1 MSWEFYTDLVIHK
14 TTEFAC
20 EPDRR
25 VIRVAPSV
33 ILKSRAHAGPTRF
46 RYVNK
51 KKLFLVRQ
59 QHESDETRSK
69 GRAQVKLLIVGL
81 LIYSAGVH
89 RAISL
94 ISDHFGDAE
103 GRVKTAIRV
112 IKCHSK
118 MLFRHL

>member
-20 EPDRR
+20 EPDRC

-33 ILKSRAHAGPTRF
+33 ILKGRAHAGPTRF

-59 QHESDETRSK
+59 QHEGDETRSK

-89 RAISL
+89 RAIWL
-94 ISDHFGDAE
+94 ISLAP
-103 GRVKTAIRV
+103 RVALR
-112 IKCHSK
+112 
-118 MLFRHL
+118 LL